1 MDLKAAG
8 AIFKLGQ
15 AVFVKHNFAQGFQFH
30 NIFHRMNPTAF
41 ASHANPSS

>member
-15 AVFVKHNFAQGFQFH
+15 AVFVKHNFEQGFQFH
-30 NIFHRMNPTAF
+30 NLFHRDDPTAF
-41 ASHANPSS
+41 ASHAKLNS